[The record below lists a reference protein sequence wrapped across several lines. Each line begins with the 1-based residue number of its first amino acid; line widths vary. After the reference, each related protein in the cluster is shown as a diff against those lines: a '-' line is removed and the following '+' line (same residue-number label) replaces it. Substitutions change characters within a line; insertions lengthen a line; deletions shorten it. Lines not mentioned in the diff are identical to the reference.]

1 LRAFILFIFFI
12 LIATIAAHS
21 QSVITGTVSD
31 YYSKMPLNAVT
42 VETSLGRHTI
52 SDSLGRYSIYVGKK
66 DSVWFSYL
74 NKKTQKYPVDTITH
88 PQNFDI
94 ALYVDVRW
102 LPEVKVQTRDYRFD
116 SVTNRET
123 YAKAFNYRK
132 GGLRFSQSTPTAQ
145 SYVPGSVTAAL
156 DLDEIINTFRFKR
169 NRQMLAF
176 QQRLLQDEQDK
187 YIDHR
192 YTKYFVKKLTGL
204 DGDELTKFMAIYRP
218 SYEDLLLMNDLEFG
232 YYIEQC
238 FKNNEYLK
246 THNVTPATSN

>member
-1 LRAFILFIFFI
+1 LKPLIFFTCLFLVI
-12 LIATIAAHS
+12 SITVRS
-21 QSVITGTVSD
+21 QFVITGTVSD

-42 VETSLGRHTI
+42 VETSMGRHAI

-66 DSVWFSYL
+66 DSIWFSYL
-74 NKKTQKYPVDTITH
+74 NKKTQKYVVDTITH

-132 GGLRFSQSTPTAQ
+132 GGLRFSQNTPTAQ

-156 DLDEIINTFRFKR
+156 
-169 NRQMLAF
+169 
-176 QQRLLQDEQDK
+176 
-187 YIDHR
+187 
-192 YTKYFVKKLTGL
+192 GP
-204 DGDELTKFMAIYRP
+204 G
-218 SYEDLLLMNDLEFG
+218 
-232 YYIEQC
+232 
-238 FKNNEYLK
+238 
-246 THNVTPATSN
+246 